1 MAELIARVLS
11 GSSLAGTRSS
21 LTLLLLGIAG
31 RMGWLG
37 GLDDSWFA
45 SDVGLAVLL
54 ALTVLEEF
62 AEQDEDMQAVLTA
75 INYGVR
81 GTGGALTAWTLQQT
95 GADELPTWLAPVLGA
110 GLAVGTHHLRS
121 KLHASLRGVGDGMLS
136 PRTWLGW
143 LEVGGV
149 LGLCV
154 AIVLAPAIALAFVVL
169 AAIAAGIALVV
180 RRLADRRLNY
190 RACPHCGRLARKEAW
205 RCPHCRNT
213 VQIERWLGQPS
224 RSFG

>member
-1 MAELIARVLS
+1 VVELIARMLS
-11 GSSLAGTRSS
+11 GSSLAGARSS

-31 RMGWLG
+31 RMGWLA
-37 GLDDSWFA
+37 GLGDSWFA
-45 SDVGLAVLL
+45 SDFGLAVLL
-54 ALTVLEEF
+54 AMTVLEEF

-95 GADELPTWLAPVLGA
+95 GAQDLPTWLAPVLGA
-110 GLAVGTHHLRS
+110 GLAIGTHHLRS
-121 KLHASLRGVGDGMLS
+121 KLHASLRGLGEGMLS

-154 AIVLAPAIALAFVVL
+154 AIVLAPLVALAFVVL
-169 AAIAAGIALVV
+169 AAIAGSVALVL
-180 RRLADRRLNY
+180 RRVADRKLNY
-190 RACPHCGRLARKEAW
+190 RPCPHCGRLARKEAW

-213 VQIERWLGQPS
+213 MQIERWLGQPS
-224 RSFG
+224 SSWG